1 MKFGRHVIFGLLC
14 GFGTINAHAEPLPA
28 NPWGNAALVA
38 SDTAS
43 EQETKRKEAAEAP
56 ISSGLTANPWAAN
69 NTQRFRYSEP
79 QKAETF
85 SDNNNMSAPTITV
98 TISENKPKYGGI
110 IHAAPQE
117 NSKEGSGMF
126 DGLFDANTKV
136 SMPEM
141 PKMPEMPEIPSFS
154 TPSVSKPSAND
165 FKVDDMLPD
174 FDKIKRNSTR
184 KFNEVTA
191 PIKKSAKEA
200 KDFFE
205 KGSGVKLNEVFK

>member
-38 SDTAS
+38 GDTAS

-56 ISSGLTANPWAAN
+56 ISGGLTANPWAAGK
-69 NTQRFRYSEP
+69 TRQVRYSES
-79 QKAETF
+79 KESAAA
-85 SDNNNMSAPTITV
+85 SNNSADAPTITV
-98 TISENKPKYGGI
+98 TIDQNKPKYGGI
-110 IHAAPQE
+110 IHAVPQE
-117 NSKEGSGMF
+117 NKSDNGSGMF
-126 DGLFDANTKV
+126 DGIFDANTKV

-141 PKMPEMPEIPSFS
+141 PKMPEMPSFS

>member
-43 EQETKRKEAAEAP
+43 G
-56 ISSGLTANPWAAN
+56 GLTANPWAAGK
-69 NTQRFRYSEP
+69 TRQVRYSES
-79 QKAETF
+79 KESAAA
-85 SDNNNMSAPTITV
+85 SNNSADAPTITV
-98 TISENKPKYGGI
+98 TIDQNKPKYSGI

-141 PKMPEMPEIPSFS
+141 PKMPEMPSFS

-174 FDKIKRNSTR
+174 FDKIKRDSTR

>member
-38 SDTAS
+38 GDTAS

-56 ISSGLTANPWAAN
+56 ISGGLTANPWAAGK
-69 NTQRFRYSEP
+69 TRQVRYSES
-79 QKAETF
+79 KESAAA
-85 SDNNNMSAPTITV
+85 SNNSADAPTITV
-98 TISENKPKYGGI
+98 TIDQNKPKYSGI

-141 PKMPEMPEIPSFS
+141 PKMPEMPSFS

-174 FDKIKRNSTR
+174 FDKIKRDSTR

>member
-38 SDTAS
+38 GDTAS

-56 ISSGLTANPWAAN
+56 ISGGLTANPWAAGK
-69 NTQRFRYSEP
+69 TRQVRYSES
-79 QKAETF
+79 KESAAA
-85 SDNNNMSAPTITV
+85 SNNSADAPTITI
-98 TISENKPKYGGI
+98 TIDQNKPKYSGI
-110 IHAAPQE
+110 IHAVPQE
-117 NSKEGSGMF
+117 NKSDNDSGMF

-141 PKMPEMPEIPSFS
+141 PKMPEMPSFS

-174 FDKIKRNSTR
+174 FDKIKRDSTR

>member
-43 EQETKRKEAAEAP
+43 EQETKRKEAAKAP
-56 ISSGLTANPWAAN
+56 ISGGLKANPWAAGK
-69 NTQRFRYSEP
+69 TRQVRYSES
-79 QKAETF
+79 KENAAA
-85 SDNNNMSAPTITV
+85 SNNSADAPTITV

-141 PKMPEMPEIPSFS
+141 PKMPEIPSFS